1 MPRKKS
7 LVFTAVA
14 ATAML
19 TAGPALAQ
27 RAEPAPSKA
36 KETRQTQEFRAKL
49 RPVAHDPD
57 ADDGS
62 DVRGKAKLV
71 LRGTEL
77 RTVLN
82 GRDLSPGLPHAMH
95 IHGEL
100 EAENECPSLDA
111 DTNEDGLID
120 TLEGQPAYGPIDISL
135 TTRDG
140 TSAAFVDA
148 LALDRFPVADDSG
161 DLHYDRT
168 FTIPE
173 EFAESLD
180 ELHIVVHGQDL
191 DDDGEYT
198 LDAGESSL
206 SEAVGSPV
214 PLEAELPVACG
225 TIEAR

>member
-1 MPRKKS
+1 M
-7 LVFTAVA
+7 
-14 ATAML
+14 
-19 TAGPALAQ
+19 
-27 RAEPAPSKA
+27 
-36 KETRQTQEFRAKL
+36 FRANL
-49 RPVAHDPD
+49 RPVPHDPESD
-57 ADDGS
+57 AGS
-62 DVRGKAKLV
+62 DVMGKAKLV
-71 LRGTEL
+71 LRGNEL

-111 DTNEDGLID
+111 DENDDGLID

-135 TTRDG
+135 TTEGG
-140 TSAAFVDA
+140 TSAEFVDA

-161 DLHYDRT
+161 DLHYNRR

-173 EFAESLD
+173 KFAESLD

-191 DDDGEYT
+191 NRNGEY
-198 LDAGESSL
+198 DFEAGESSL

>member
-27 RAEPAPSKA
+27 RAEPAPSSKA
-36 KETRQTQEFRAKL
+36 KETRQVFRANL
-49 RPVAHDPD
+49 RPVAHDPHED
-57 ADDGS
+57 AGS
-62 DVRGKAKLV
+62 DVTGKAKLI

-100 EAENECPSLDA
+100 EAENECPSSDA
-111 DTNEDGLID
+111 DNNDDGLID

-135 TTRDG
+135 TTEGG
-140 TSAAFVDA
+140 TSAEFVDA
-148 LALDRFPVADDSG
+148 LALDRFPVANESG
-161 DLHYDRT
+161 NLHYNRT
-168 FTIPE
+168 FTIPA

-180 ELHIVVHGQDL
+180 ELHIVVHGHDL
-191 DDDGEYT
+191 NGNGEYDLEPGT
-198 LDAGESSL
+198 SSL